1 MDETLSEI
9 FRDIFNARLEQ
20 LHDSLPLRDLEEWDS
35 LAHMQLIAAVES
47 AFSIELTGDEIAAME
62 TVEHVK
68 RLIRQKGPS
77 KA

>member
-1 MDETLSEI
+1 MDETLIEI

-62 TVEHVK
+62 TVGHVK